1 MYVTPQEL
9 LMTPLGL
16 GLANHIS
23 ALPVGSVE
31 QTLARASQQC
41 DSYCERRLQAPGS
54 STLSVSANA
63 GDTSISV
70 VSTNTLDEL
79 AELAVMINPGAA
91 NQELITIDSGGV
103 TVTNWSS
110 PYPGTIK
117 LQNAL
122 QYNHAQNEVVQY
134 YLREVSETGSSSS
147 SDPYTEAIQTQAM
160 QIALAHMPTTRI
172 ALTRIFFTKTYPI
185 IKLVQ
190 VEHAFSFDNVYNN
203 INMGVELIE
212 PTLGYVKV
220 NVGTVL
226 LKEGYM
232 RVTYSGGY
240 ENVPQDVKEAT
251 MLFFAESVRAMV
263 NPFGATS
270 MTLGKRSQ
278 SWGWSKDGD
287 TPLVAQAK
295 QKLKRYKRLV

>member
-1 MYVTPQEL
+1 MPIGI
-9 LMTPLGL
+9 GL
-16 GLANHIS
+16 SNQIA
-23 ALPVGSVE
+23 ALPVGSLE
-31 QTLARASQQC
+31 ATIARASQQC
-41 DSYCERRLQAPGS
+41 DSYCGRRLQAPGS
-54 STLSVSANA
+54 STLSASANA
-63 GDTSISV
+63 GDISISV
-70 VSTNTLDEL
+70 NSTLTLDEM
-79 AELAVMINPGAA
+79 AELAVMINPGGAT
-91 NQELITIDSGGV
+91 QETITIDSGGV

-122 QYNHAQNEVVQY
+122 QYSHAQNEVAQY
-134 YLREVSETGSSSS
+134 YLREVSETGGASS

-160 QIALAHMPTTRI
+160 QLALAHMPSTRI

-203 INMGVELIE
+203 IDMGVELIE

-226 LKEGYM
+226 LREGFM

-240 ENVPQDVKEAT
+240 ENVPMDIKEAT
-251 MLFFAESVRAMV
+251 ALFFAESMRAMV

-270 MTLGKRSQ
+270 MNLGKRSQ
-278 SWGWSKDGD
+278 TWGWNKDGD
-287 TPLVAQAK
+287 MPLVAQAK